1 MADITMCQNN
11 DCKKKDKCFRYMAKP
26 SEIQSYG
33 VFANCNKKSNYENF
47 ILNRISK

>member
-11 DCKKKDKCFRYMAKP
+11 DCKKKDKCLRFKAKP

-33 VFANCNKKSNYENF
+33 AFANCNEKSNYANF
-47 ILNRISK
+47 ILNYTK